1 MNNLDNS
8 LFCQLILIL
17 LTLFLATNLV
27 AQDDSSLR
35 LRGMFT
41 AKTAD
46 GLEIKILKK
55 SGSVLESVSSSYE
68 FKTGDEIRLN
78 FRSNFDGHVYFVNVA
93 PSGIS
98 SVIHHAL
105 VKAEKENELP
115 AAPDVIKFDHEVGA
129 EVLKIVMSRDKISV
143 FEDALKTNDGV
154 LGKTSTS
161 VAQELTARSLQI
173 KSDPKGENV
182 SIPEPKKET
191 GIRCRGLSFDAQ
203 TQCREFQVANNNTQK
218 NQSMVAVAIPDNSKE
233 KNVDGKL
240 KSGDVVVIDLELKHV
255 Q

>member
-1 MNNLDNS
+1 MNKL
-8 LFCQLILIL
+8 LTHIIFLIL
-17 LTLFLATNLV
+17 LSLSRTNQPA
-27 AQDDSSLR
+27 AQDDNDFR

-41 AKTAD
+41 TKTAD

-55 SGSVLESVSSSYE
+55 SGSVLEPVSSSYE
-68 FKTGDEIRLN
+68 FKSGDEIRLN

-115 AAPDVIKFDHEVGA
+115 TAPDVIKFDHEVGA

-154 LGKTSTS
+154 LGTTATS

-173 KSDPKGENV
+173 KSDPKSENV

-191 GIRCRGLSFDAQ
+191 GIRCRGLSFGAE
-203 TQCREFQVANNNTQK
+203 TKCREFQVATNNTQK
-218 NQSMVAVAIPDNSKE
+218 NQSMVAVAIPDNAKE
-233 KNVDGKL
+233 RNADGKL